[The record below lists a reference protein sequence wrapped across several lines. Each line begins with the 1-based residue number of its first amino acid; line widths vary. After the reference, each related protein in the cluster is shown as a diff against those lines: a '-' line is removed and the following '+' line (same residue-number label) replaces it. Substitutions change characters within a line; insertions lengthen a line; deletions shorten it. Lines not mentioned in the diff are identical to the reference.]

1 MSAGGLLT
9 WHPVTA
15 QALVGIVIMMSYLT
29 ALVGAQLLPEPD
41 SRERQ
46 IFLALEWF
54 SKSPAA
60 PVFVQF
66 ASARGPRV
74 MGSTDMYAYPYG
86 ERVLCMLES
95 SKNNHRYRRANTRIY
110 RFFTMFFL
118 AELVLNMFGHW

>member
-1 MSAGGLLT
+1 MCAGGLLT

-54 SKSPAA
+54 SKSPAE

-66 ASARGPRV
+66 ASARGPAKPMASACCACSRV
-74 MGSTDMYAYPYG
+74 ARTTTGTDVQTHAYTGSLP
-86 ERVLCMLES
+86 CFS
-95 SKNNHRYRRANTRIY
+95 SPS
-110 RFFTMFFL
+110 L
-118 AELVLNMFGHW
+118 S

>member
-1 MSAGGLLT
+1 MIITVSGSHYVMCAGGLLT

-54 SKSPAA
+54 SKSPAE
-60 PVFVQF
+60 PVF
-66 ASARGPRV
+66 ASARASMASACCARSRGARTTAGTDVQTPAYT
-74 MGSTDMYAYPYG
+74 GSLP
-86 ERVLCMLES
+86 CFS
-95 SKNNHRYRRANTRIY
+95 SPS
-110 RFFTMFFL
+110 L
-118 AELVLNMFGHW
+118 S